1 MAAVRRFLFQVHMW
15 IGLVLGILFVA
26 LGLSGSILVYRDGI
40 DRMLAPQPRAT
51 AQGAALPLDMLVAK
65 AKASFGDA
73 RGNLLVTLP
82 QEAGD
87 PAVVRMLAPP
97 RAASEGTPRRD
108 GSQRPAQ
115 AAGSVYLDPVSG
127 EVIGTGKSAMSPLVQ
142 FAHDLHGGLMMGR
155 DGRPLVGWLGVGMVI
170 LGLTGLVLWWPKP
183 HQWKYAFRI
192 RRNARGLR
200 FQRELHSAFGIW
212 SFIVFIIVS
221 FTGVAIAF
229 PETIRA
235 AFPGAAPPAFN
246 LRTGPEIQPVDG
258 AKRIG
263 ASEAA
268 SLATQAKPGTDVVS
282 VMIPSGPQQAISV
295 ALAPHGSEATI
306 LTMAYVDPYRA
317 QVVALRDPATLPAA
331 DSFMAAQRPLHEGEG
346 LGPIWRFLV
355 FLSGFLPLLFVV
367 TGVIMWV
374 KKRRAHI
381 AMNAPLPEG
390 VAP

>member
-1 MAAVRRFLFQVHMW
+1 MASVRRFLFQVHMW

-26 LGLSGSILVYRDGI
+26 LGLSGSVLVYHDEL
-40 DRMLAPQPRAT
+40 DRMMAPTPRAT
-51 AQGAALPLDMLVAK
+51 AQGAALPLDTLVAK
-65 AKASFGDA
+65 AKTSFGDA
-73 RGNLLVTLP
+73 RGNLLVTLA

-97 RAASEGTPRRD
+97 RGAGEGKGKGGNRSP
-108 GSQRPAQ
+108 Q
-115 AAGSVYLDPVSG
+115 AAGSIYLDPVSG
-127 EVIGTGKSAMSPLVQ
+127 AVLGTRKSTMSPLVQ

-192 RRNARGLR
+192 RRTATGLR
-200 FQRELHSAFGIW
+200 FHLELHSAFGIW
-212 SFIVFIIVS
+212 GFIVFIIVS

-229 PETIRA
+229 PETIHA

-246 LRTGPEIQPVDG
+246 LRTGPEIEPLEG
-258 AKRIG
+258 AKRSG

-268 SLATQAKPGTDVVS
+268 VLATKAKPGTDVVS
-282 VMIPSGPQQAISV
+282 VMIPSRPQQAISV

-317 QVVALRDPATLPAA
+317 QVVALRDPATLSAA

-346 LGPIWRFLV
+346 FGPIWRFLV

-367 TGVIMWV
+367 TGVIMWL
-374 KKRRAHI
+374 KKRRAHV

-390 VAP
+390 AAP